1 MHFHLLL
8 VKARHTLDTT
18 VVVECVWGTVLGFG
32 WGGHPVTP
40 APCFS
45 WGTYG
50 PSALK
55 PLGKNPEVLK
65 WGPSFVLFCFV
76 LIQKFI

>member
-1 MHFHLLL
+1 MSPLGCKLLAAGPRLTHFHLLL
-8 VKARHTLDTT
+8 VKAGQALDTT
-18 VVVECVWGTVLGFG
+18 VVVECVSGTVLGCG

-40 APCFS
+40 APRFS

-65 WGPSFVLFCFV
+65 
-76 LIQKFI
+76 